1 MSRRATVQCV
11 VSIEVDLY
19 DDDEY
24 VDARDEQQDVE
35 REVRAKLTTSGAELH
50 TVEGYVVADA

>member
-1 MSRRATVQCV
+1 